1 MITAIKIW
9 TLIMAIFLGLNVL
22 VGHWKSSHSHNQTPS
37 LKRQIAPKITRAK
50 TRVAYQ
56 EAA

>member
-9 TLIMAIFLGLNVL
+9 TLIMAVLLGLNVL
-22 VGHWKSSHSHNQTPS
+22 VGHWKSSHSQHATPS
-37 LKRQIAPKITRAK
+37 LKRQATGSK